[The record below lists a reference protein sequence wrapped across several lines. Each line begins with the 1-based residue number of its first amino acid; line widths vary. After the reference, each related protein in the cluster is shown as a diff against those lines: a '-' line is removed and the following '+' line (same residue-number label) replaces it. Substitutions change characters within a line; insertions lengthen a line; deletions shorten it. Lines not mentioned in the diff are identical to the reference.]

1 MYKKLS
7 IILILIIIGL
17 TAYYN
22 FYSTE
27 KQIAIIDMERLIKDS
42 ERANQ
47 LKILL
52 EKKGEELKEEFENND
67 NQAENEEIDEN
78 QINIKYT
85 QEKQEIEDQ
94 LNREIEQVIKEIN
107 QSNKYSVVLYKNKV
121 YYGGKDI
128 TNEVVQLL
136 DEKYYEAD

>member
-47 LKILL
+47 LKLL
-52 EKKGEELKEEFENND
+52 LQKKGEELKEEYENNE
-67 NQAENEEIDEN
+67 NQPED

-85 QEKQEIEDQ
+85 QQKQEIEDQ
-94 LNREIEQVIKEIN
+94 LNIEIEQILKEIN
-107 QSNKYSVVLYKNKV
+107 QNHKYSVVLYKNKV

-128 TNEVVQLL
+128 TNEVAQLL
-136 DEKYYEAD
+136 DEKYYEVD

>member
-42 ERANQ
+42 GRANQ

-52 EKKGEELKEEFENND
+52 QKKGEELKEEFENND

-107 QSNKYSVVLYKNKV
+107 KNNKYSVVLYKNRV
-121 YYGGKDI
+121 YYGGEDI
-128 TNEVVQLL
+128 TNEVAQLL